1 MARKV
6 ILDVDPGIDGA
17 VALTMALFDPRL
29 DVVAVT
35 AVAGTISA
43 EQATRNVQAIIEQL
57 DPPRW
62 PRIGSA
68 AEPETAPARGGLSAL
83 YGADGLGNVGFQVA
97 ELHHQHPAE
106 KVMTDELRKDPESV
120 TILALGP
127 LTNVAQVLRR
137 DVKLS
142 ETIGQLVMRAG
153 TISLPGDVTPAAE
166 FNVYFDP
173 RSARDVFRWR
183 ATKTLVPL
191 DATRQVM
198 LDYSF
203 LDKLPPESTRAGRLL
218 RRILPVAYRA
228 QRQEQGIEGIY
239 LNAPVALVAMTDPE
253 LFTIQPMAGDV
264 EMSGDLTTG
273 ATIFDRRQVPE
284 WRPNME
290 VVTEAEPQ
298 AVADA
303 IRRGLD
309 FAGSAG

>member
-1 MARKV
+1 
-6 ILDVDPGIDGA
+6 
-17 VALTMALFDPRL
+17 
-29 DVVAVT
+29 
-35 AVAGTISA
+35 
-43 EQATRNVQAIIEQL
+43 
-57 DPPRW
+57 
-62 PRIGSA
+62 
-68 AEPETAPARGGLSAL
+68 
-83 YGADGLGNVGFQVA
+83 
-97 ELHHQHPAE
+97 
-106 KVMTDELRKDPESV
+106 
-120 TILALGP
+120 
-127 LTNVAQVLRR
+127 VLRR